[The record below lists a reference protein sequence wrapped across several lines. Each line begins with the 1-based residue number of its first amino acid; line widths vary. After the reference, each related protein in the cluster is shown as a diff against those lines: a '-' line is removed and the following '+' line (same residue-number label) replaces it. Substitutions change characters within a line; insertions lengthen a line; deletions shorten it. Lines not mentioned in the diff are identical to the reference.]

1 MHVLSTGAS
10 TRLLRMGYQMRLT
23 LRTDYALRTLM
34 YVGAK
39 DGRPATI
46 GEIAAVFAVSKAHL
60 MKIVNQLARLDY
72 LETVRGKGGG
82 IKLGR
87 RPEEISVGAVVRD
100 TEDEL
105 AVMGCFSDGGF
116 CRLDGCC
123 VLKRALHAATHAFLA
138 TLDRYTLADL
148 LMPRAA
154 LAERLGITRDIR
166 APAR

>member
-1 MHVLSTGAS
+1 
-10 TRLLRMGYQMRLT
+10 MRLT
-23 LRTDYALRTLM
+23 LWTDYALRTLM
-34 YVGAK
+34 YVGVQ
-39 DGRPATI
+39 DDRLATI
-46 GEIAAVFAVSKAHL
+46 GEIAATFTISRAHL
-60 MKIVNQLARLDY
+60 MKIVNQLARLGY

-87 RPEEISVGAVVRD
+87 RPEEIGVGGVVRD

-123 VLKRALHAATHAFLA
+123 VLKRALREATRAFLT

-148 LMPRAA
+148 LAPRPR
-154 LAERLGITRDIR
+154 LAERLGIARDIR
-166 APAR
+166 AAAP